1 MDLLGVLHTA
11 CESREIRGDELL
23 KGPKCAG
30 EARELSA
37 FGIHRGELART
48 AVHSTEL
55 QERRIFRATSKRFP
69 KEA

>member
-1 MDLLGVLHTA
+1 MK
-11 CESREIRGDELL
+11 IRGDELL
-23 KGPKCAG
+23 KGPKCA
-30 EARELSA
+30 EPRELSA

-55 QERRIFRATSKRFP
+55 QERGVFRATAKRFP